1 MTMIGTLNFYT
12 VQGWMVSELHL
23 TGNELLAYAVIYGFS
38 QDGASAFR
46 GTLAYIAEWLGCSK
60 SSAHRTLKRLTERG
74 LIEAS
79 ADGGGWVCKPAD
91 AIHSVNTEAPEAF
104 QNGTAAEPERSETE
118 RAPFQNGTKSF
129 QNGTDTLSNYNNYR
143 DKDTPE
149 KTRKAPKPKKEYGE
163 YKNVWLTDNELDKLK
178 SLYPRD
184 WEDRINRLSAYI
196 ASSGK
201 KYRSHY
207 ATIRMWADRD
217 KKQQGQA
224 RPGGYSGQR
233 QDVPPGMEIGP
244 NGVLIDPNL
253 PDLPM

>member
-60 SSAHRTLKRLTERG
+60 SSAHRTLRRLTERG

-79 ADGGGWVCKPAD
+79 ADGGGWACKPVD
-91 AIHSVNTEAPEAF
+91 AIRSVNTAAPEAF
-104 QNGTAAEPERSETE
+104 QNGTASAQERSETE
-118 RAPFQNGTKSF
+118 RTPFQNGTNSY

-149 KTRKAPKPKKEYGE
+149 KTKKAPKPKKEYGE
-163 YKNVWLTDNELDKLK
+163 YKNVQLTDNELDKLK

-217 KKQQGQA
+217 KKAQTGQA
-224 RPGGYSGQR
+224 RPGGYGGPA
-233 QDVPPGMEIGP
+233 VPPGMEIGP
-244 NGVLIDPNL
+244 NGVLIDPSL